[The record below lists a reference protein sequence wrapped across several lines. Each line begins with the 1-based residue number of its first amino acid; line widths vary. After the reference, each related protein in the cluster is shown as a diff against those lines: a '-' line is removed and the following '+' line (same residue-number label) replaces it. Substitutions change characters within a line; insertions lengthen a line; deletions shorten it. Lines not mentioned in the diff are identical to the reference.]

1 MEQTSTIL
9 IVDDQS
15 FGRETLAALLGN
27 LEYRLE
33 FARDGNEALTQATLL
48 TPDLILLDVMM
59 PEMDGFEVCRRLRQ
73 DEVLSNVPVIMVT
86 ALDDQ
91 DSRVRGIEAGADD
104 FISKP
109 FNRPELRARVRT
121 ITRLNRYRRLMEE
134 RANFERV
141 IELSPDGL
149 IIVNGE
155 GTILLTNHSMLRM
168 LGFQDGDYAY
178 VQGKNLLDFVSA
190 DSKDYCSL
198 CLQRIVSDPERVMGL
213 ETTMMRGD
221 LSCFPVDI
229 TSGHIVWG
237 GGPAAQVNVRDVT
250 ERKFAEEQVR
260 RSREELAHAYHATL
274 EGWSRAL
281 ELRDKETEGHSQRVT
296 EMTVQVAQA
305 LGIEG
310 EELEHIRRGALLHD
324 VGKMGIPDSILLK
337 PGALTDEEWVIMRK
351 HTDYA
356 YEWLKPIEY
365 LHPALDIPYSHHE
378 RWDGTGYPQ
387 GLQGEQIPLAARIFS
402 VVDVWDALC
411 SDRHYRKAW
420 PRERVREHIQSL
432 AGVHF
437 DPKIVDIFLSLFA
450 SDEQG
455 DGEAGDEAV

>member
-27 LEYRLE
+27 LEYRLA
-33 FARDGNEALTQATLL
+33 FARDGNEALAQAALL

-134 RANFERV
+134 RANFERL

-149 IIVNGE
+149 MIVNSE

-168 LGFQDGDYAY
+168 LGFQDGEYSH
-178 VQGKNLLDFVSA
+178 VQGNNLLDFVSV

-198 CLQRIVSDPERVMGL
+198 CLQSIVSDPESVMGL
-213 ETTMMRGD
+213 ETTMRRGD
-221 LSCFPVDI
+221 GTCFPVDI
-229 TSGHIVWG
+229 TSGHIVWE

-250 ERKFAEEQVR
+250 ERKHAEEQVR
-260 RSREELAHAYHATL
+260 RSREELSHAYHATL

-296 EMTVQVAQA
+296 EMTVRVAQA

-310 EELEHIRRGALLHD
+310 EELEHMRRGALLHD
-324 VGKMGIPDSILLK
+324 VGKMGIPDNILLK
-337 PGALTDEEWVIMRK
+337 PGALTDEEWAIMRK
-351 HTDYA
+351 HTEYA

-365 LHPALDIPYSHHE
+365 LHPALDIPYYHHE

-387 GLQGEQIPLAARIFS
+387 GLRGETIPLAARIFS

-411 SDRHYRKAW
+411 SDRPYRAAW
-420 PRERVREHIQSL
+420 PRERVREHIKSL
-432 AGVHF
+432 SGVHF
-437 DPKIVDIFLSLFA
+437 DPAVVDVFLSLIA
-450 SDEQG
+450 SDER
-455 DGEAGDEAV
+455 